1 MSFRCLSQISIDRDI
16 SKTSQKHLKRDVFFE
31 TSLRRLKYIS
41 KMMSFLRNLYD
52 ISNTSQKR
60 CLCWDLFK
68 TSQIHLKKMFFCD
81 LFKGFQTYLKKNIYS
96 VTFLIR
102 LKIYLKSICDYLKT
116 SRKNGFVLIKQMCGR
131 WKHSK
136 NETLFSGNN
145 AYPIISLSWVLVGR
159 CLHVVYLSSIAYKSF
174 GSFAISI
181 IVKCVLFTAS
191 SDFSEL

>member
-1 MSFRCLSQISIDRDI
+1 MMSQI
-16 SKTSQKHLKRDVFFE
+16 HLRKDAFVE

-41 KMMSFLRNLYD
+41 KRCFFVTSLKGLKH
-52 ISNTSQKR
+52 IS
-60 CLCWDLFK
+60 
-68 TSQIHLKKMFFCD
+68 
-81 LFKGFQTYLKKNIYS
+81 KKNIYS

-136 NETLFSGNN
+136 NETLFSGSN

-174 GSFAISI
+174 GSFAVPI

>member
-1 MSFRCLSQISIDRDI
+1 MMSQI
-16 SKTSQKHLKRDVFFE
+16 HLRKDVFVE

-41 KMMSFLRNLYD
+41 KRCFFVTSLKGLKH
-52 ISNTSQKR
+52 IS
-60 CLCWDLFK
+60 
-68 TSQIHLKKMFFCD
+68 
-81 LFKGFQTYLKKNIYS
+81 KKNIYS

-145 AYPIISLSWVLVGR
+145 AYPIISLSWILVGR
-159 CLHVVYLSSIAYKSF
+159 CLHVVYLSSTAYKSF

-181 IVKCVLFTAS
+181 IVKCVLFTTS